1 MRDTEF
7 YDPDREPFHEE
18 EPEALG
24 LDIWQRLSK
33 LMLALLFLCVVT
45 AVLRLFI
52 PEIERRNQL
61 EQQALHYEELRT
73 GKAGRLAQLQKEYD
87 LLRNDREYLEAVAR
101 DRLDLMRDGETIFRL
116 ERPSDASDALSA
128 PRK

>member
-24 LDIWQRLSK
+24 PDIWQRLSK
-33 LMLALLFLCVVT
+33 LMIALLFLCVVI
-45 AVLRLFI
+45 AVLRLFV

-61 EQQALHYEELRT
+61 ERQALHYEGLRT
-73 GKAGRLAQLQKEYD
+73 EKAGRLAQLQKEYD

-116 ERPSDASDALSA
+116 ERPGDASDALPA